1 MFEEFPPS
9 AQRGPIS
16 SPPFLLSRDRRWR
29 WNVEPRLSRRIL
41 PSVVV
46 VASSFLEKHG
56 RLHSSQFTGR
66 KGSRIIA
73 RVWCDWTAWVILTGS
88 IGSSGNEGVSE
99 DRKSTRL

>member
-9 AQRGPIS
+9 AQRGPIF

-29 WNVEPRLSRRIL
+29 WNVEPLLSRRIL

-46 VASSFLEKHG
+46 VSSSFLEKNCG
-56 RLHSSQFTGR
+56 LHSLQFTGR

-73 RVWCDWTAWVILTGS
+73 PVRCECIARVILTGS
-88 IGSSGNEGVSE
+88 MGSSGNEGVSE
-99 DRKSTRL
+99 RFHR